1 MRTLL
6 ALLIVVL
13 MATPVTTAIAYDTT
27 YEAELGRSILV
38 EERTA
43 IWCPSC
49 AEIDPELSIVADS
62 HGARIAIIGLHV
74 EDEFENEASL
84 ARIAY
89 QMQSDSAPYGTPTF
103 FVDHMKTA
111 EGYEAWNDVQKRI
124 LTQENSRSAPESMSF
139 SVDSTGA
146 HYPIPDYGQLTIMLL
161 EHNEEV
167 LASGEDNPGESIRD
181 RVLIAMT
188 VVSSNGTE
196 VVYGNMTELP
206 ESWSFVFIHEPVD
219 GGEPYGVRE
228 ITNREIPSP
237 ETNLLGWI
245 MAAGILLGGAM
256 VFIPKKYHL
265 IPEEE

>member
-13 MATPVTTAIAYDTT
+13 MATPVTTAIAYDTE
-27 YEAELGRSILV
+27 YKAELGRSILV

-49 AEIDPELSIVADS
+49 AEVDPELSTVADS

-89 QMQSDSAPYGTPTF
+89 QMQSDSALYGTPTF
-103 FVDHMKTA
+103 FVDHLKTA
-111 EGYEAWNDVQKRI
+111 EGYDAWNDVQKRI
-124 LTQENSRSAPESMSF
+124 LTQENSRSAPEAMSL
-139 SVDSTGA
+139 SVDSAGA
-146 HYPIPDYGQLTIMLL
+146 HYPIPDYGQLTVMLL
-161 EHNEEV
+161 EHDKVV

-188 VVSSNGTE
+188 VVSSNGSE

-206 ESWSFVFIHEPVD
+206 ESWSFVFIHEPVE

-228 ITNREIPSP
+228 ITNREIS
-237 ETNLLGWI
+237 EDENNLLGWI
-245 MAAGILLGGAM
+245 MTAGLLLGGAM
-256 VFIPKKYHL
+256 VFIPRRNCL